1 MDEREKIKAAL
12 EQGSKA
18 FSVYFRSE
26 LRKALDSG
34 KGHFG
39 TKDTAKTVVDFVADA
54 LIAANIGDVT
64 EWREKV
70 ECAKRILQI
79 STLPNGT
86 TDLSYFEYKGER
98 IQDIA
103 RQRDEYKHRAEIAE
117 RALENIIKQYWC
129 DERGCNEC
137 EEKQGCIEGIRSR
150 YIQQAERE
158 IEEEER

>member
-1 MDEREKIKAAL
+1 MTNEELKKKIVDVL
-12 EQGSKA
+12 RGNIEYELH
-18 FSVYFRSE
+18 YFPDDNYTE
-26 LRKALDSG
+26 VEFDYDKI
-34 KGHFG
+34 
-39 TKDTAKTVVDFVADA
+39 ADA

>member
-1 MDEREKIKAAL
+1 MNERGKIIEILKQTSDIWKDEERHGYIT
-12 EQGSKA
+12 
-18 FSVYFRSE
+18 SVDIGE
-26 LRKALDSG
+26 I
-34 KGHFG
+34 
-39 TKDTAKTVVDFVADA
+39 ADA